1 MILELTPDE
10 LLSTTR
16 AVRKRL
22 DLTRPVEPEVLEE
35 CLRLAQQAPTASYSQ
50 NWHFVVVT
58 DPEKRA
64 ALADLWRSVAGPYLE
79 RRPAENNQFVRIGEA
94 VRHLAEH
101 LHEVPVHVIP
111 CVHGRTEDKPVAW
124 QASIFGSIVPATWSF
139 MLAARSRGLGS
150 VWTTFH
156 LMHERAAA
164 EILEIPYEQ
173 VMQVALIPVAYTIG
187 TEFKPGRRKPLET
200 MVHWDR
206 WTSRAASA
214 ARSLHGG
221 NQFPPWASLLGP
233 CVVFSGARA
242 CRSRRR
248 RAAGLRGLA
257 RPARYSFGDSSA
269 RTTRGSPR
277 SAGRG
282 GQASRSGRA
291 RGPRPGSGA
300 SRPPCPPGAGA

>member
-1 MILELTPDE
+1 VILELTPDE

-22 DLTRPVEPEVLEE
+22 DLTRPVEQEVLED

-200 MVHWDR
+200 MVHWDQ
-206 WTSRAASA
+206 W
-214 ARSLHGG
+214 
-221 NQFPPWASLLGP
+221 
-233 CVVFSGARA
+233 
-242 CRSRRR
+242 
-248 RAAGLRGLA
+248 
-257 RPARYSFGDSSA
+257 
-269 RTTRGSPR
+269 
-277 SAGRG
+277 
-282 GQASRSGRA
+282 
-291 RGPRPGSGA
+291 
-300 SRPPCPPGAGA
+300 